1 MAVLRNVP
9 KTFSFEE
16 QRIEINEI
24 AQDLYS
30 LSSGNLTQFS
40 VTVSAASG
48 NGNLTYDNTTG
59 VFDYTPPNIS
69 STFSGDYN
77 DLSNK
82 PTLFSGDYNDLSNKP
97 TLFSGSYNDL
107 SNKPTI
113 FSGSYNDLSN
123 KPTIPITLND
133 LSDVDA
139 TTGVANG
146 KILKYNGSG
155 WEVADDQSGGG
166 GSSYTNSNV
175 DTHLNVSGASSGQ
188 ILSWNGSDY
197 VWVADQTGGGG
208 SSNVSAINDLS
219 DVVISNSPTAGHVI
233 KWDQTTSKWT
243 NQPDMTGQGGSDYQ
257 IYNFNVDVSNS
268 SYFTI
273 SGHDRVG
280 GVSGNNPTITMNEGD
295 RIRFAVYNSGTNHTF
310 EIRVSAGG
318 AEVSNP
324 APTKTFHGGG
334 DYIEWA
340 PQVASGGSAG
350 SYVYE
355 CDNHSSMVGVITVR
369 PRNTINEFDTLQTVT
384 ARGSTTTNGITLS
397 TSNLILDSAND
408 QRVQHNVSGVE
419 KSKIIWRS
427 TGAVDF
433 YASNGM
439 SFFATSNTSP
449 NNRRLQ
455 LLTGGGVILEWQNN
469 TRLETTS
476 TGVTI
481 SGVLTAGGLTYP
493 NSNGTSGQVLSSDG
507 TGNVAW
513 STVSIPAAQ
522 VNSDWSATSGLAE
535 ILNKPYLPTFST
547 TNPSDGQILTWNA
560 TSSEWQPDNVSS
572 GSVTSINDIGDV
584 NVPNPTDGHVLKWN
598 ASTSKWIASADL
610 TATGGAGI
618 ALADLSV
625 TTNSA
630 GTAAL
635 TYSNT
640 TGVFSYTP
648 PDLSGYLTSLGDA
661 AGVTTAKISNWD
673 DAYSW
678 GDHSLSGYATQTFVN
693 TALTNLNNWDTAY
706 GWGDHSAAGYL
717 TSYTENDTLS
727 SVVGR
732 GNTATGPITIG
743 GNGSSGGVTLKDG
756 KIEVRTGTGNV
767 AAIDL
772 YCEVNN
778 VHKISI
784 KAPPHSNFSGNID
797 FVLPPNAGT
806 SGKVLSTDGTGVTSW
821 VDRSTFSGSYN
832 DLTNKPTIPST
843 LDQLTDVSVGS
854 VSEGDYLKY
863 TSSGWTHGTI
873 TEFSGNYNDLSN
885 KPTIPTNIGDLS
897 DVDFSGSTT
906 VGYVLKWD
914 GSEWSPAQDTNYP
927 TGGIGGLT
935 DVDFGGG
942 SPSNDQVLV
951 YDSSTNKW
959 KNESPSSG
967 VPSGTIVM
975 YNSGS
980 APSGWAVCDGTN
992 GTPDLRGRFVLG
1004 SGGSYSGTGGSADAV
1019 VVSHSHNNNASSST
1033 HNGHSHGQGNLSTSN
1048 EGGHSHNVNASG
1060 GSNTGNQSNNH
1071 YHTISENIT
1080 IGGGSHSHNIS
1091 TGDGTDDQGNSG
1103 PKDTSD
1109 WEPGYNRST
1118 SNVGHNHNFNLTVP
1132 TQGISQNHTHA
1143 FNVTVNGNTDNQ
1155 GSHSHN
1161 VTGSTGSDGS
1171 HDHSINVTIGSQ
1183 GESGTGKN
1191 LPPYYV
1197 LTYIMKL

>member
-24 AQDLYS
+24 AQDLYA

-48 NGNLTYDNTTG
+48 SGNLSYDNTTG
-59 VFDYTPPNIS
+59 VFDYTPPDLS
-69 STFSGDYN
+69 GYSTFSGSYN
-77 DLSNK
+77 DLTDQ
-82 PTLFSGDYNDLSNKP
+82 PTLFSGDYNDLSNQP
-97 TLFSGSYNDL
+97 TLFSGDYNDL
-107 SNKPTI
+107 TNKPT
-113 FSGSYNDLSN
+113 
-123 KPTIPITLND
+123 TL
-133 LSDVDA
+133 V
-139 TTGVANG
+139 
-146 KILKYNGSG
+146 
-155 WEVADDQSGGG
+155 
-166 GSSYTNSNV
+166 SS
-175 DTHLNVSGASSGQ
+175 
-188 ILSWNGSDY
+188 
-197 VWVADQTGGGG
+197 
-208 SSNVSAINDLS
+208 INDLS
-219 DVVISNSPTAGHVI
+219 DVTTG
-233 KWDQTTSKWT
+233 TTST
-243 NQPDMTGQGGSDYQ
+243 NDVLTWNGSVWAAVAPSGGGSSSLTGLS
-257 IYNFNVDVSNS
+257 DV
-268 SYFTI
+268 TL
-273 SGHDRVG
+273 
-280 GVSGNNPTITMNEGD
+280 
-295 RIRFAVYNSGTNHTF
+295 TNLQAG
-310 EIRVSAGG
+310 EILKWNGSDWVNATDATGAGG
-318 AEVSNP
+318 AEADTLDTVTGRGSVTTNNIEAARIHANGILATGPTSGSGATGTYVSVVADLP
-324 APTKTFHGGG
+324 SGASAG
-334 DYIEWA
+334 DYR
-340 PQVASGGSAG
+340 
-350 SYVYE
+350 
-355 CDNHSSMVGVITVR
+355 DLL
-369 PRNTINEFDTLQTVT
+369 LQ
-384 ARGSTTTNGITLS
+384 TTNGGGIVTYATFS
-397 TSNLILDSAND
+397 SYN
-408 QRVQHNVSGVE
+408 
-419 KSKIIWRS
+419 SKIEFGS
-427 TGAVDF
+427 TYSLV
-433 YASNGM
+433 
-439 SFFATSNTSP
+439 
-449 NNRRLQ
+449 
-455 LLTGGGVILEWQNN
+455 
-469 TRLETTS
+469 
-476 TGVTI
+476 
-481 SGVLTAGGLTYP
+481 AGGLTYP

-507 TGNVAW
+507 TGNITW
-513 STVSIPAAQ
+513 STLSIPAAQ
-522 VNSDWSATSGLAE
+522 VNSDWNATSGLAE

-560 TSSEWQPDNVSS
+560 TNSEWQPDNVGS

-618 ALADLSV
+618 SLSDLSV
-625 TTNSA
+625 TVNAA
-630 GTAAL
+630 GTAGL
-635 TYSNT
+635 TYGNT

-678 GDHSLSGYATQTFVN
+678 GDHSLSGYATETYVN

-717 TSYTENDTLS
+717 TSYSETDTLT
-727 SVVGR
+727 SVTGR
-732 GNTATGPITIG
+732 GNSTTNSITAG
-743 GNGSSGGVTLKDG
+743 GNGSSGGVTLSDG
-756 KIEVRTGTGNV
+756 NIAVRTGTGNV

-778 VHKISI
+778 AHKISI
-784 KAPPHSNFSGNID
+784 KAPPHSNFSGNIN

-854 VSEGDYLKY
+854 VSDGDYLKY

-942 SPSNDQVLV
+942 SPSDDQVLV
-951 YDSSTNKW
+951 YDSSSNKW

-975 YNSGS
+975 YNSGT
-980 APSGWAVCDGTN
+980 APSGWAVCDGSN
-992 GTPDLRGRFVLG
+992 GTPDLRGRFILG
-1004 SGGSYSGTGGSADAV
+1004 SGGGYTGTGGSADAV
-1019 VVSHSHNNNASSST
+1019 VVSHSHNSNASSST
-1033 HNGHSHGQGNLSTSN
+1033 HNGHTHGQGNLSTSN
-1048 EGGHSHNVNASG
+1048 EGGHSHNVSASG

-1080 IGGGSHSHNIS
+1080 VGGGSHSHTIEA
-1091 TGDGTDDQGNSG
+1091 GDGTDDNGNSG
-1103 PKDTSD
+1103 VKDTGD
-1109 WEPGYNRST
+1109 WEGGHFRST

-1132 TQGISQNHTHA
+1132 TQGISQNHTHS

-1161 VTGSTGSDGS
+1161 VTGNTGSDGG